1 MTISD
6 YQSALVTGASSGI
19 GEAVVEDLSQR
30 GLTVH
35 AVARR
40 AERLEELKEKTG
52 CVTHVLDV
60 RDTEEMNELFG
71 SIAPDILINNA
82 GVGRA
87 IDSTVNANP
96 EDLDQ
101 TIDTNVTAAIHA
113 VRAVTPSMIEKG
125 KGHIVNVGS
134 VAGLYPLSSSVYG
147 ASKGAI
153 HFLSTNLR
161 LELVGTGIRVTEI
174 CPGRVRTEFYDAAID
189 DENMRHKLKETGITE
204 ITSADVAT
212 SITYAIDA
220 PWHVNVARI
229 ELQPL
234 EQTYGGVNFDHAPQG
249 KNE

>member
-220 PWHVNVARI
+220 PWHVNVARV

>member
-6 YQSALVTGASSGI
+6 YQTALVTGASSGI
-19 GEAVVEDLSQR
+19 GEAVVGDLAKR
-30 GLTVH
+30 GLIVH
-35 AVARR
+35 AIARR
-40 AERLEELKEKTG
+40 ADRLEELKEKTG
-52 CVTHVLDV
+52 CTTHILDV
-60 RDTEEMNELFG
+60 RDTKELNDLF
-71 SIAPDILINNA
+71 SSVAPDILINNA

-101 TIDTNVTAAIHA
+101 TIETNVTAAIHA
-113 VRAVTPSMIEKG
+113 VRAVTPSMIKNG
-125 KGHIVNVGS
+125 KGHIVNIGS

-189 DENMRHKLKETGITE
+189 NEDIRHKLKETGITE
-204 ITSADVAT
+204 ITSADVAA
-212 SITYAIDA
+212 SITYALDA
-220 PWHVNVARI
+220 PWHVNVARV

-249 KNE
+249 KK

>member
-19 GEAVVEDLSQR
+19 GEAVVEDLVKR

-40 AERLEELKEKTG
+40 TERLEKLKEKTG
-52 CVTHVLDV
+52 CISHILDV
-60 RDTEEMNELFG
+60 RDTEEMNKLFS

-125 KGHIVNVGS
+125 RGHIVNVGS

-204 ITSADVAT
+204 ITSADVAA

-220 PWHVNVARI
+220 PWHVNVARV